1 MGLGVGVAVGS
12 GMGVGSGVAV
22 GLGVGTAVGL
32 GVGVGSSVA
41 VGLGVGVA
49 VGYAVAVGLG
59 VGVAVGYC
67 VAVGYGVAVGCGVA
81 VGLGIGV
88 SSSLVGG
95 WPTTM
100 DGCEVGKVENNIPG
114 GGAGDAGTSAEPPQ
128 ATINR
133 GANAPAA
140 ILRITPNVFP
150 FAFSPN
156 ISLFAASSPTA
167 LK

>member
-1 MGLGVGVAVGS
+1 MGLGVGVAVGL
-12 GMGVGSGVAV
+12 GMGVGRGVAV

-32 GVGVGSSVA
+32 GVGVGSSVP
-41 VGLGVGVA
+41 VGLGVGVV
-49 VGYAVAVGLG
+49 VGYS
-59 VGVAVGYC
+59 
-67 VAVGYGVAVGCGVA
+67 VAVGYGVAVGLGV
-81 VGLGIGV
+81 GV

-100 DGCEVGKVENNIPG
+100 DGSEVGKVENNIPG
-114 GGAGDAGTSAEPPQ
+114 GGVGDAGTSAEPPQ

-133 GANAPAA
+133 GANALAA
-140 ILRITPNVFP
+140 ILRSTPNVFP